1 MGLGA
6 ARPKRNHQEVIIMRS
21 QTTSHSGSTGRATAA
36 QTVRDPAFENV
47 GAWPPTLTQA
57 IPPAGVAAAAA
68 ARAGL
73 REAEIATAAYYRAE
87 QRCFAPGNE
96 LADWL
101 AAEREVDRL

>member
-1 MGLGA
+1 MT
-6 ARPKRNHQEVIIMRS
+6 S
-21 QTTSHSGSTGRATAA
+21 QTTSHSRSTGRATAA
-36 QTVRDPAFENV
+36 QIVRDPAFENV
-47 GAWPPTLTQA
+47 GASRPTLTQA
-57 IPPAGVAAAAA
+57 IPSA
-68 ARAGL
+68 L